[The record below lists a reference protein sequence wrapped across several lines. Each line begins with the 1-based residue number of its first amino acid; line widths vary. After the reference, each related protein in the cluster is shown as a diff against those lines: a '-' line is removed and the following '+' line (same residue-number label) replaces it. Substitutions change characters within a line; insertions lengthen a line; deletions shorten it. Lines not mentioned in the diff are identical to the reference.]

1 MRRSPYTQLYLHLV
15 WSTHDRLP
23 IITPELQPRLYAALS
38 HKCRELGAD
47 VLAIGGIT
55 DHVHLLVRFPTT
67 ISVSEFVG
75 KVKGAS
81 SHFVTHLL
89 DSPEPFRWQ
98 GGYGAFTVSRRNVD
112 AVSRYVLDQ
121 EHRHRELLTHDALEQ
136 ME

>member
-1 MRRSPYTQLYLHLV
+1 MRRAPYAQLYLHLV
-15 WSTHDRLP
+15 WSTYDRLP
-23 IITPELQPRLYAALS
+23 LITPELKPRLYGSLAQN
-38 HKCRELGAD
+38 CRELGAD
-47 VLAIGGIT
+47 VLAIGGIS

-67 ISVSEFVG
+67 IAVSEFVG

-112 AVSRYVLDQ
+112 AVSEYVLNQ
-121 EHRHRELLTHDALEQ
+121 EHRHRHLLVHEALEQ
-136 ME
+136 VE